1 MKHLVIAE
9 KPSVGRD
16 IARVLHCNKKTN
28 TYIEGTDYIVTWA
41 LGHLVTLADPEQYD
55 EQYKTWNMDTLPML
69 PEHWKLVVIKQT
81 GRQFHAVKELIFRKD
96 VSDIIIATDA
106 GREGELVARW
116 ILDKAGNQKPLKR
129 LWISSVTDKAIREG
143 FQNLRPGKFRP
154 QLNETADVG
163 TLIDNAV
170 AFVFFIGQVAVL
182 GGEPNVNGDH
192 IVQHLL

>member
-163 TLIDNAV
+163 PLIDNAV
-170 AFVFFIGQVAVL
+170 AFAFFIGQIAVL
-182 GGEPNVNGDH
+182 GGEPDVNGDH

>member
-1 MKHLVIAE
+1 MGAGSPCH
-9 KPSVGRD
+9 
-16 IARVLHCNKKTN
+16 T
-28 TYIEGTDYIVTWA
+28 
-41 LGHLVTLADPEQYD
+41 ADPEQYD

-143 FQNLRPGKFRP
+143 FQNLRPGKSY
-154 QLNETADVG
+154 EHCTA
-163 TLIDNAV
+163 
-170 AFVFFIGQVAVL
+170 
-182 GGEPNVNGDH
+182 
-192 IVQHLL
+192 LLLPVHSPTGWSGSMPPER

>member
-182 GGEPNVNGDH
+182 GGEPDVNGDH

>member
-143 FQNLRPGKFRP
+143 FQNLDSGSPPLQTKPSGKVFRICAP
-154 QLNETADVG
+154 ANPTSHCTA
-163 TLIDNAV
+163 
-170 AFVFFIGQVAVL
+170 
-182 GGEPNVNGDH
+182 
-192 IVQHLL
+192 LLLPVHSPTGWSGSMPPEH

>member
-106 GREGELVARW
+106 GREGNLW
-116 ILDKAGNQKPLKR
+116 HAGSLTKPE
-129 LWISSVTDKAIREG
+129 IRS
-143 FQNLRPGKFRP
+143 R
-154 QLNETADVG
+154 
-163 TLIDNAV
+163 
-170 AFVFFIGQVAVL
+170 
-182 GGEPNVNGDH
+182 
-192 IVQHLL
+192 

>member
-41 LGHLVTLADPEQYD
+41 LGHLVTLADPEQYG

-81 GRQFHAVKELIFRKD
+81 GRQFHAVKELISGKM
-96 VSDIIIATDA
+96 S
-106 GREGELVARW
+106 L
-116 ILDKAGNQKPLKR
+116 
-129 LWISSVTDKAIREG
+129 ISSLQPMPAEKGNLWHAGSLTKPEIRS
-143 FQNLRPGKFRP
+143 R
-154 QLNETADVG
+154 
-163 TLIDNAV
+163 
-170 AFVFFIGQVAVL
+170 
-182 GGEPNVNGDH
+182 
-192 IVQHLL
+192 